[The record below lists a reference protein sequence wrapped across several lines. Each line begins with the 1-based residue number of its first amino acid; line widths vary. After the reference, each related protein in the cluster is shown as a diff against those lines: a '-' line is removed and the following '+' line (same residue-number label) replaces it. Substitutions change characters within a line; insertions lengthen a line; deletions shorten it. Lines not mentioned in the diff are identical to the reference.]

1 MPQPEL
7 SKKEQK
13 KAEKDRKKLQLQQE
27 KESKKRQ
34 AQEDKESKKLRA
46 QEEKESKKRGAAE
59 PEPKPEPTADPPL
72 DDEPSL
78 SDEEPPPPPPL
89 APDEEPSAPQDLA
102 GWLAARGLSAQLSSV
117 QATMVEAEIPEHGIV
132 PLLSGMDQSELDQF
146 MASCAVL
153 DHDAKQN
160 ARFAQAVAGTPSEA
174 QPQPQPQP
182 QPREQ
187 DQGQEP
193 EEEQE
198 EEEEE
203 EAGVDDAELE
213 LGLEELDDMV
223 DLDDGEREEVVAE
236 AGSPEGAE
244 EAAAPSFL
252 ELFNQLD
259 EEGNGFLTITE
270 LRNTLG
276 DEAEAMMETADIN
289 RDGIITYEKFEL
301 WARTAF
307 GTMSEA
313 LRMLDVPEEKDTL
326 SAELSVLAAF
336 KMKAADGLP
345 TQTKT
350 DLPEPEP
357 EPEPDPEP
365 DPEPVD
371 MTEQDLLED
380 LEDLDDWK
388 MQSDEVTQRL
398 WKLFQEIDVEGTG
411 ALDRDDVARLSQN
424 MGADLTEME
433 LDQAMG
439 EMDADGSGEADFEE
453 FHTWWVNV
461 GDEKSKWALLLDAKD
476 DRRERELRAAFEYV

>member
-1 MPQPEL
+1 
-7 SKKEQK
+7 
-13 KAEKDRKKLQLQQE
+13 
-27 KESKKRQ
+27 
-34 AQEDKESKKLRA
+34 
-46 QEEKESKKRGAAE
+46 
-59 PEPKPEPTADPPL
+59 
-72 DDEPSL
+72 
-78 SDEEPPPPPPL
+78 
-89 APDEEPSAPQDLA
+89 
-102 GWLAARGLSAQLSSV
+102 
-117 QATMVEAEIPEHGIV
+117 MVEAEIPEHGIV

-160 ARFAQAVAGTPSEA
+160 TRFAQAVAGTPSEA

-182 QPREQ
+182 REQ
-187 DQGQEP
+187 EQEQEP
-193 EEEQE
+193 EEEQEGE

-223 DLDDGEREEVVAE
+223 DLDDGEQEEQEEVVAE

-313 LRMLDVPEEKDTL
+313 LRMLDVPEEEDTL